1 MGNKKSN
8 KIKIGTLNCQ
18 SIRNKVNGVLEHL
31 INNEVDVCLMQETFL
46 TDHDSAIL
54 EEIKEFGF
62 KINSVPRTDG
72 REHGGLAMLYKSSIK
87 MKADKSK
94 TNNQYKSFEFAVSTL
109 KTEVGLIRFC
119 NMYRPPYSTKHRITI
134 KQFIE
139 EFKEY
144 LESVTLKPGY
154 TVLLGDFNIHVER
167 EHDYYV
173 KQFNALLLQFG
184 YKQIVPITYK
194 TQICEGTLDLI
205 IVTDDLPCLI
215 TDIEVFP
222 HGTESDHFLVCS
234 TINCESDFSNENINI
249 SYRNF
254 KSLDINRFKEDLHKS
269 ELCNVSLNST
279 SLEDIIKLYQS
290 DLEKLSDIHCPVV
303 NKSKDKSKHK
313 KDVWFDKELKE
324 QLRKCRVAERKWR
337 KSGLLVDKK
346 RYKEVQKLYD
356 LSVKL
361 KRKVYNSNSIMLSK
375 DNKRMLFSK
384 INEMLGKKNVFFPD
398 NEDHDKL
405 ANDFAEYF
413 QGKVTNIRNEI
424 NEEKKLFND
433 EIGEC
438 EFCNFAGDGFL
449 EFKEINIKDL
459 KTLMGSMNNKFS
471 SLDPVPSW
479 LVNDCFDELG
489 SIILHI
495 INKSLSMGIFP
506 SHLKKSVIKPTVK
519 DKKGDLDLL
528 SNYRPISNIPF
539 ISKVLEKVVSSQLD
553 EYLNKNNMY
562 CSQQSGYRKYHSC
575 ETLNVKMYDN
585 ILKDIDK
592 GDIVALILLD
602 MSAAFDT
609 VDHKILL
616 DLLKKCY
623 GINGKV
629 LNWFSTYLKNRQF
642 SVNVYNAF
650 SKYFNVLFGV
660 PQGSILGP
668 ILFILYTK
676 HLQHIALKYGL
687 NIELYADDTQLYIGF
702 KTINKDVCI
711 DQISN
716 CLNEIKHWVCNQF
729 LKLNEDKTKLVLL
742 AKPSVHSAVS
752 DSDSLMISTINYNI
766 NEVDWEKESE
776 IKTLGIRLDPNL
788 DMSKHVSYIR
798 QYCIG
803 KLKSWKRISTFLDED
818 SRLLIVKQ
826 ILLSK
831 IDYSNALLVG
841 LPNYV
846 IQDLQYLINSA
857 LRFVYNVKYREHIT
871 PSIMKSHILPVE
883 YRIDF
888 KVCLLVFNCLH
899 NLAPSYLQDLLQW
912 NQPIRSNDYTS
923 NIPRR
928 SQDPF
933 LLIIPVDFG
942 NKTRYRWRSFSH
954 YAPKCWNKLSYDI
967 RSSETKDVFKTKLK
981 THFFNVFSS

>member
-384 INEMLGKKNVFFPD
+384 INEMLGKKNVFF
-398 NEDHDKL
+398 
-405 ANDFAEYF
+405 
-413 QGKVTNIRNEI
+413 
-424 NEEKKLFND
+424 
-433 EIGEC
+433 
-438 EFCNFAGDGFL
+438 
-449 EFKEINIKDL
+449 
-459 KTLMGSMNNKFS
+459 
-471 SLDPVPSW
+471 
-479 LVNDCFDELG
+479 
-489 SIILHI
+489 
-495 INKSLSMGIFP
+495 
-506 SHLKKSVIKPTVK
+506 
-519 DKKGDLDLL
+519 
-528 SNYRPISNIPF
+528 
-539 ISKVLEKVVSSQLD
+539 
-553 EYLNKNNMY
+553 
-562 CSQQSGYRKYHSC
+562 
-575 ETLNVKMYDN
+575 
-585 ILKDIDK
+585 
-592 GDIVALILLD
+592 
-602 MSAAFDT
+602 
-609 VDHKILL
+609 
-616 DLLKKCY
+616 
-623 GINGKV
+623 
-629 LNWFSTYLKNRQF
+629 
-642 SVNVYNAF
+642 
-650 SKYFNVLFGV
+650 
-660 PQGSILGP
+660 
-668 ILFILYTK
+668 
-676 HLQHIALKYGL
+676 
-687 NIELYADDTQLYIGF
+687 
-702 KTINKDVCI
+702 
-711 DQISN
+711 
-716 CLNEIKHWVCNQF
+716 
-729 LKLNEDKTKLVLL
+729 
-742 AKPSVHSAVS
+742 
-752 DSDSLMISTINYNI
+752 
-766 NEVDWEKESE
+766 
-776 IKTLGIRLDPNL
+776 
-788 DMSKHVSYIR
+788 
-798 QYCIG
+798 
-803 KLKSWKRISTFLDED
+803 
-818 SRLLIVKQ
+818 SR
-826 ILLSK
+826 
-831 IDYSNALLVG
+831 
-841 LPNYV
+841 
-846 IQDLQYLINSA
+846 
-857 LRFVYNVKYREHIT
+857 
-871 PSIMKSHILPVE
+871 
-883 YRIDF
+883 
-888 KVCLLVFNCLH
+888 
-899 NLAPSYLQDLLQW
+899 
-912 NQPIRSNDYTS
+912 
-923 NIPRR
+923 
-928 SQDPF
+928 
-933 LLIIPVDFG
+933 
-942 NKTRYRWRSFSH
+942 
-954 YAPKCWNKLSYDI
+954 
-967 RSSETKDVFKTKLK
+967 
-981 THFFNVFSS
+981 